1 MRFSTGLIQEFQ
13 TEMATAYGVAI
24 SVEDAQVQLY
34 SLVRCLFGDVGGGAG
49 GRPLLPHPAPRE
61 IGDSITPTSGHLD
74 NTYGQE
80 K

>member
-1 MRFSTGLIQEFQ
+1 
-13 TEMATAYGVAI
+13 MATAYGVAI

-49 GRPLLPHPAPRE
+49 AGTLVRHRATLE
-61 IGDSITPTSGHLD
+61 VGDSITPTSGHLD